1 METKKELREEIEEL
15 MNLHDFV
22 QGNYPR
28 VFDAWYVSY
37 YYENKK

>member
-1 METKKELREEIEEL
+1 MITKKELREEIKEL

-28 VFDAWYVSY
+28 VFNAWYESY
-37 YYENKK
+37 YNNEK